1 MADDA
6 FTGTRGGR
14 LTSGFREM
22 TTDRMLFIVLI
33 VVVIIFMIATLVQ
46 NSSGGN
52 SQSSPNQNPTNALIN
67 PLGTAMRTN
76 PLVNVNTLPRTT

>member
-14 LTSGFREM
+14 LTGGFREM

-52 SQSSPNQNPTNALIN
+52 SSSPNATPQNALIN